1 MNWAM
6 ERAVIPIAE
15 HYGLEHQLGLL
26 QEECGELIQAISKFR
41 RYGDKDP
48 LIEELA
54 DVEVVIA
61 QIKYLLGENAR
72 NAIYSMEGVKIAR
85 TKAKIAE
92 KRCDGDSCPIFPGEA
107 DK

>member
-26 QEECGELIQAISKFR
+26 QEECGELIQAISKYR
-41 RYGDKDP
+41 RHGDKDP
-48 LIEELA
+48 MIEELA

-61 QIKYLLGENAR
+61 QIKFLLGEAAR
-72 NAIYSMEGVKIAR
+72 NAIYSMEGMKIAR
-85 TKAKIAE
+85 TKARIAE
-92 KRCDGDSCPIFPGEA
+92 ERAKAEVE
-107 DK
+107 K